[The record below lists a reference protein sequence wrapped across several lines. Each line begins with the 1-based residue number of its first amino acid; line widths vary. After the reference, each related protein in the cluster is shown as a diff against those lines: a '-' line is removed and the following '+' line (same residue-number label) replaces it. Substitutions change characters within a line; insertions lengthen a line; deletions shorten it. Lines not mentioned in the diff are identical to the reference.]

1 MFNAGEIRLTG
12 ETSLGIVNNHVGR
25 LTQFMNN
32 KHLTH
37 SEVLAVKQAFV
48 NALSREGKLDSNAIN
63 EVRRDLGLAPQEN
76 GSVADLHSRSIKP
89 LSRQQVRQILDRY
102 ADTIN
107 DSLEATEGRIV
118 VKSEEL
124 YGNVEENERATN
136 ERRRDEVNESLATRR
151 ILSVRDTIEANA
163 DQLVVK
169 RDGAQP
175 KIEDSFQSPEVKAA
189 ALGMGFTEAEL
200 SKIARATA
208 WPFPA

>member
-1 MFNAGEIRLTG
+1 MSIKISQFQEQSRGVFNAGEIRLTG

-63 EVRRDLGLAPQEN
+63 EVLRDLGLAPQEN
-76 GSVADLHSRSIKP
+76 GSVAELHSRSIKP

-107 DSLEATEGRIV
+107 KNLTANGQGDPNHFIGTAMITQRSTIDLTKETPLVTDVTFSQIF
-118 VKSEEL
+118 SPQP
-124 YGNVEENERATN
+124 RA
-136 ERRRDEVNESLATRR
+136 
-151 ILSVRDTIEANA
+151 
-163 DQLVVK
+163 
-169 RDGAQP
+169 
-175 KIEDSFQSPEVKAA
+175 
-189 ALGMGFTEAEL
+189 
-200 SKIARATA
+200 
-208 WPFPA
+208 